1 MHLMQIDLLGEIR
14 EADML
19 NINRRWPERVHKL
32 AELLL
37 KRGEM
42 EGIIP
47 GKEKAIE
54 GYRSHK
60 CGHPKLCNLKD
71 VKGYK
76 KLAI

>member
-47 GKEKAIE
+47 GKEKALE
-54 GYRSHK
+54 GSNHTSVGTK
-60 CGHPKLCNLKD
+60 N
-71 VKGYK
+71 
-76 KLAI
+76 